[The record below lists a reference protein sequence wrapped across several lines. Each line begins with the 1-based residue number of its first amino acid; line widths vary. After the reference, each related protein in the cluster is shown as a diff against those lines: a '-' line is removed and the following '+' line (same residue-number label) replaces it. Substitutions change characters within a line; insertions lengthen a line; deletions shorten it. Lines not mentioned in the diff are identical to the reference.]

1 MFCPKK
7 ILNLLDN
14 KAPTCAS
21 QGFIVTSNLPI
32 DNLVGQCNFEHRV
45 VSMLLLYYV
54 DELLDDFGML
64 V

>member
-7 ILNLLDN
+7 ILYLLDN

-21 QGFIVTSNLPI
+21 QGFIVISNLPI

-54 DELLDDFGML
+54 DELLYYFGVL

>member
-21 QGFIVTSNLPI
+21 QGFIVISNLPI
-32 DNLVGQCNFEHRV
+32 DNLVWQCDFEHRV
-45 VSMLLLYYV
+45 VGMLLLYYV
-54 DELLDDFGML
+54 DELLYDFRML

>member
-1 MFCPKK
+1 MFCSKK

-21 QGFIVTSNLPI
+21 LGFIVISNLPI
-32 DNLVGQCNFEHRV
+32 DNLVGQCNFEHRIV
-45 VSMLLLYYV
+45 GVFLLDYV
-54 DELLDDFGML
+54 DKLLDYFGML

>member
-21 QGFIVTSNLPI
+21 QGFIAISNLPI
-32 DNLVGQCNFEHRV
+32 DNLVWQCDFEHRV
-45 VSMLLLYYV
+45 VGMLLLYYV
-54 DELLDDFGML
+54 DELLYDFRML